1 MRNESLLST
10 AAVRPS
16 HASGAFLALSSAVV
30 IGYLLATGA
39 LPLPAEPGRV
49 TAAVDSAFDATG
61 PLLPVASVLFV
72 LWSCVALARQAD
84 LRLGAALL
92 VQQVRTVVGVTAA
105 IGVAYLALVAGLS
118 EGPAV
123 ALATTGGLGA
133 AAASDGMLDRL
144 GRAVLR
150 RWGEHAPEG
159 PMRVTVYAAGTRAKV
174 GATLR
179 AAADEIDPPADA
191 DSQPQQAAEPTA

>member
-1 MRNESLLST
+1 MKN
-10 AAVRPS
+10 
-16 HASGAFLALSSAVV
+16 
-30 IGYLLATGA
+30 GA
-39 LPLPAEPGRV
+39 L
-49 TAAVDSAFDATG
+49 DATG

-84 LRLGAALL
+84 PRLGAHLL

-105 IGVAYLALVAGLS
+105 IGVAYLALAAGFSAL
-118 EGPAV
+118 PAV
-123 ALATTGGLGA
+123 ALATAGGLGA

-159 PMRVTVYAAGTRAKV
+159 PMRVTVYAAGTRASV

-179 AAADEIDPPADA
+179 AAADEIDPPASD
-191 DSQPQQAAEPTA
+191 DQQPATEPTARPPAQPRRG